1 MPSQLSLPGIA
12 APTPPTDRLF
22 FAVLPDD
29 ATAQEIL
36 HCAREVQRVLGLRS
50 RLIDRRRLHLS
61 LQHLGNHSGVPA
73 SLVDAARRAAAKVD
87 FPAFDLYLD
96 RALTFSGRAQK
107 ARNLPCV
114 LTAASDQMISRL
126 HGALGLAMRDC
137 GIPAPLGSF
146 TPHVTMF
153 YDRAVVKERVI
164 EPICL
169 RVREFVIAHSRIGTG
184 GPYELLGRFVMSTD
198 AGRET

>member
-1 MPSQLSLPGIA
+1 MSSQLGLPGIPP
-12 APTPPTDRLF
+12 PTPPTDRIF

-29 ATAQEIL
+29 AAAQEIL
-36 HCAREVQRVLGLRS
+36 RCAREVQRVLALRS

-61 LQHLGNHSGVPA
+61 LQHLGNHSGVPP
-73 SLVDAARRAAAKVD
+73 SLVDLARRAAANVD
-87 FPAFDLYLD
+87 FPAFDLCLD

-114 LTAASDQMISRL
+114 LTAASDGMISRL

-153 YDRAVVKERVI
+153 YDRAVVKERAI
-164 EPICL
+164 EPICF

-184 GPYELLGRFVMSTD
+184 GPYELLGKWSL
-198 AGRET
+198 AGERVDD